1 MDSRFPHGERGP
13 PPQLEE
19 WQHGEEVTRQQQKI
33 DKKEKS
39 ICEERRPAPI
49 LRTEFQRRQ
58 AVGAP
63 QIEDHKIEVPLKTS
77 LHRKEGHGR
86 SRWMP
91 YGEESKI
98 RVSPGP
104 LGSPPDFLAFDPDSP
119 KWGDAK
125 AGEGR
130 SQYRGQSK
138 VRSPAGR
145 GPEVSC
151 SPPRL
156 PGLKANNK

>member
-39 ICEERRPAPI
+39 IREERRPAPI

-86 SRWMP
+86 SRGMP
-91 YGEESKI
+91 YGGENKI

-104 LGSPPDFLAFDPDSP
+104 LGSPPDFLAFDPTLQNGAMQRQGKGAPST
-119 KWGDAK
+119 
-125 AGEGR
+125 EGR
-130 SQYRGQSK
+130 A
-138 VRSPAGR
+138 RSGARPAGGLR
-145 GPEVSC
+145 YPAR
-151 SPPRL
+151 PPDSR
-156 PGLKANNK
+156 A